1 MQLNYKILNVISQE
15 SHAVAGKQHDAAVI
29 FNPYV
34 SNMINKGL
42 WYSQT
47 LSYITY
53 LIYIT

>member
-15 SHAVAGKQHDAAVI
+15 SHAVAGKQRDAAVI